1 MKEEIKRN
9 LLIVNSRDK
18 KSGTNSDFIY
28 SLGDNSLEI
37 EAVSLKSV
45 SIPHTYTNINST
57 NNILKYE
64 TGTDFVLTTS
74 YEGCLTINSI
84 IESYIV
90 PAGVYTQA
98 EFLASINSTLEG
110 ALIVS
115 FNVGT
120 SRYEVTTQWNL
131 DIPFRLENYQYQP
144 LLPNLWTALGFT
156 IPTTLAS
163 TPSVTLSAPNAPSPP
178 FNVVPILYYGEV
190 IPEGQ
195 YTAAELL
202 PLVATALSLN
212 LTGSITINIPTVP
225 PDAGKVHIT
234 GATITWKFSECDIAH
249 YLGFNWETMPYL
261 LNQVAQHKPDLLGYR
276 YLYVASNTLMN
287 GYNCIQKKGE
297 KTSIVGA
304 IPICST
310 YGSKDTWEAHYPV
323 IKAYDGAVNISEL
336 DIKILTSNN
345 DPVPLDGADVVL
357 VFEVW
362 ATVRL

>member
-64 TGTDFVLTTS
+64 TGTEFVLVS
-74 YEGCLTINSI
+74 QYECTLSINNI
-84 IESYIV
+84 FTKFV
-90 PAGVYTQA
+90 MPAGVYTQN
-98 EFLASINSTLEG
+98 EFLENLNAVLFGN
-110 ALIVS
+110 LIVS
-115 FNVGT
+115 YNDVA
-120 SRYEVTTQWNL
+120 SRYEVTTQYNVDEIEL
-131 DIPFRLENYQYQP
+131 AQYQYTSF
-144 LLPNLWTALGFT
+144 PNLWTFLGFVV
-156 IPTTLAS
+156 PTTLAT
-163 TPSVTLSAPNAPSPP
+163 TPNITLQAPNAPTSPFDVIP
-178 FNVVPILYYGEV
+178 VQYYEEA

-195 YTAAELL
+195 YTATELL
-202 PLVATALSLN
+202 PLIATALSLN
-212 LTGSITINIPTVP
+212 LTGAINVTLPTVP
-225 PDAGKVHIT
+225 PDENKVHIT
-234 GATITWKFSECDIAH
+234 GATITWKFSENDIAH
-249 YLGFNWETMPYL
+249 YLGFNWETMSYS

-336 DIKILTSNN
+336 DIQILTSNN
-345 DPVPLDGADVVL
+345 DPVPLDGADVLL